1 MPLPIDELYW
11 DDNNVNHLWQSHGV
25 TSDEV
30 EEIILG
36 IEGARPE
43 YRARRHGDAYI
54 LYGETGAGRLLK
66 MAGEFMSARFFR
78 VFGAIDMD
86 DAERRSYR
94 KGKI

>member
-1 MPLPIDELYW
+1 VPLFIDELYW
-11 DDNNVNHLWQSHGV
+11 TDNNVDHLWHRHGV
-25 TSDEV
+25 TVDEV
-30 EEIILG
+30 EEIVFG

-43 YRARRHGDAYI
+43 CRARRSGDAYI
-54 LYGETGAGRLLK
+54 IYGETGAGRLLK
-66 MAGEFMSARFFR
+66 MVGEFLKARMFR